1 MHWIIQCYYGQQTLD
16 CKVSPGSDIAFS
28 EGGPK
33 CWFAVIPR
41 YLLKKIRDSFYNCPM
56 SDNCRRN

>member
-16 CKVSPGSDIAFS
+16 CKVSPESDIAFS

-33 CWFAVIPR
+33 CWFAVI
-41 YLLKKIRDSFYNCPM
+41 
-56 SDNCRRN
+56 RRNG

>member
-16 CKVSPGSDIAFS
+16 CKVSPESDIAFS

-33 CWFAVIPR
+33 CWFAVIP
-41 YLLKKIRDSFYNCPM
+41 KIPLEKNSGFFLQL
-56 SDNCRRN
+56 SDVG